1 MATASSA
8 QREPSM
14 EEILASI
21 RRIIEDSDTG
31 RKQPSEAEELRQ
43 DLEPA
48 PSAGPAS
55 DVDAFRNELHAETGT
70 RKPVTLAEV
79 QAQLAVGEPVIARME
94 TPVRFDLAPVKA
106 PETLAP
112 NTPAAATVAPTTLAE
127 VSPRIAAESAPA
139 AGAEAPVTAG
149 VAETSDSIVTDWR
162 REIAAVGEQKT
173 ATVARPDKVETQRM
187 PDVEPEVEFF
197 AEDLTAEPALP
208 PREPTHT
215 RSEPTLPRSEPTPP
229 RGEPTLP
236 RGELARQASGDAPS
250 ARAAILADRACRQV
264 AAAFGELSDAFA
276 SRGKKTFDE
285 MAEEMLRPML
295 QDWLDNNLPTLV
307 ERLVR
312 EEIERVARGA
322 Q

>member
-21 RRIIEDSDTG
+21 RRIIEDSDGG
-31 RKQPSEAEELRQ
+31 RKQPGDTDELRQ

-48 PSAGPAS
+48 ASAGAVA
-55 DVDAFRNELHAETGT
+55 DVEAFRADLQAPEIK
-70 RKPVTLAEV
+70 KPVTLAEV
-79 QAQLAVGEPVIARME
+79 QAQLPAAEPVIARME
-94 TPVRFDLAPVKA
+94 TPVRPEPV
-106 PETLAP
+106 
-112 NTPAAATVAPTTLAE
+112 PAKPSMTLAE
-127 VSPRIAAESAPA
+127 VSARVAAEPIPPVMADAPEA
-139 AGAEAPVTAG
+139 RPIADSPAVRPVAEAPVA
-149 VAETSDSIVTDWR
+149 DWR
-162 REIAAVGEQKT
+162 REIAAVGEQAK
-173 ATVARPDKVETQRM
+173 AVPDTGEALKPVVQPPVEAPR
-187 PDVEPEVEFF
+187 DEP
-197 AEDLTAEPALP
+197 TAEAATEPSHPGASVVRPAV
-208 PREPTHT
+208 
-215 RSEPTLPRSEPTPP
+215 
-229 RGEPTLP
+229 
-236 RGELARQASGDAPS
+236 ASDAP
-250 ARAAILADRACRQV
+250 RPAIVSEHTGRQV

-276 SRGKKTFDE
+276 SRSKKTFDE

>member
-21 RRIIEDSDTG
+21 RRIIEDSDNG
-31 RKQPSEAEELRQ
+31 RKQPGEADELRQ

-48 PSAGPAS
+48 PSGAPAA
-55 DVDAFRNELHAETGT
+55 DVDAFRAELHAVPEVRT
-70 RKPVTLAEV
+70 PVVLAQV
-79 QAQLAVGEPVIARME
+79 QAPPPEPVIARME
-94 TPVRFDLAPVKA
+94 SPARVDPVPVKA
-106 PETLAP
+106 SM
-112 NTPAAATVAPTTLAE
+112 TLAE
-127 VSPRIAAESAPA
+127 VSARIAAEPVA
-139 AGAEAPVTAG
+139 AARTEAPVVPDAG
-149 VAETSDSIVTDWR
+149 AASDAIVADWR
-162 REIAAVGEQKT
+162 REIAAVGEQAK
-173 ATVARPDKVETQRM
+173 AM
-187 PDVEPEVEFF
+187 PDRSIRRPVAQPEAPTSEP
-197 AEDLTAEPALP
+197 AAEPAF
-208 PREPTHT
+208 
-215 RSEPTLPRSEPTPP
+215 
-229 RGEPTLP
+229 
-236 RGELARQASGDAPS
+236 ELASSSSASAETTQ
-250 ARAAILADRACRQV
+250 ARAAANEAPAARPAILSEHTGRQV

-276 SRGKKTFDE
+276 SRSKKTFDE

>member
-31 RKQPSEAEELRQ
+31 RKQPAAEGGDVRQ
-43 DLEPA
+43 DLQPTPA
-48 PSAGPAS
+48 APAAE
-55 DVDAFRNELHAETGT
+55 VDAFRSELNAESAP
-70 RKPVTLAEV
+70 RKPVSLAEI
-79 QAQLAVGEPVIARME
+79 QAQLAAS
-94 TPVRFDLAPVKA
+94 D
-106 PETLAP
+106 
-112 NTPAAATVAPTTLAE
+112 PAAARAETRSEPMKTASAPTTLAE
-127 VSPRIAAESAPA
+127 VGARIAAEPDTPA
-139 AGAEAPVTAG
+139 VAGAAASLPQSADTI
-149 VAETSDSIVTDWR
+149 VADWR
-162 REIAAVGEQKT
+162 REIAAVGGSSVKAKV
-173 ATVARPDKVETQRM
+173 ATRPPGVA
-187 PDVEPEVEFF
+187 PEVEIDE
-197 AEDLTAEPALP
+197 EDVAAPTVETAAPGKVSGLSSTDLP
-208 PREPTHT
+208 P
-215 RSEPTLPRSEPTPP
+215 
-229 RGEPTLP
+229 
-236 RGELARQASGDAPS
+236 ARP
-250 ARAAILADRACRQV
+250 AILSEHAGRQV

-276 SRGKKTFDE
+276 SRSKKTFDE

>member
-21 RRIIEDSDTG
+21 RRIIEDSDGG
-31 RKQPSEAEELRQ
+31 RKQPGDADELSQ
-43 DLEPA
+43 DLERASSAYTA
-48 PSAGPAS
+48 P
-55 DVDAFRNELHAETGT
+55 DVEAFRADLHAAPEV

-79 QAQLAVGEPVIARME
+79 QAQLPTAEPVIARTE
-94 TPVRFDLAPVKA
+94 TPVRPDPS
-106 PETLAP
+106 
-112 NTPAAATVAPTTLAE
+112 PAKPSMTLAE
-127 VSPRIAAESAPA
+127 VSARVAAEPITVETPISR
-139 AGAEAPVTAG
+139 PVAD
-149 VAETSDSIVTDWR
+149 ASIADWR
-162 REIAAVGEQKT
+162 REIAAVGEQARAVSDRSEARKT
-173 ATVARPDKVETQRM
+173 AAQPSTDALRDESTKPA
-187 PDVEPEVEFF
+187 VEP
-197 AEDLTAEPALP
+197 
-208 PREPTHT
+208 
-215 RSEPTLPRSEPTPP
+215 S
-229 RGEPTLP
+229 
-236 RGELARQASGDAPS
+236 RQDASVVRPVAASDAP
-250 ARAAILADRACRQV
+250 RPAIVSEHTGRQV

-276 SRGKKTFDE
+276 SRSKKTFDE

>member
-31 RKQPSEAEELRQ
+31 RKQPEEADELRQ

-48 PSAGPAS
+48 AAAGPAS
-55 DVDAFRNELHAETGT
+55 DVDAFRSELHAET

-79 QAQLAVGEPVIARME
+79 QAQLASTEPVIARME
-94 TPVRFDLAPVKA
+94 TPVRFDLAPVKEPA
-106 PETLAP
+106 ALAP
-112 NTPAAATVAPTTLAE
+112 NTPGAATVAPTSLAE
-127 VSPRIAAESAPA
+127 VSARIAAESAPA
-139 AGAEAPVTAG
+139 ASADAPATAR
-149 VAETSDSIVTDWR
+149 VSETTDSIVTDWR
-162 REIAAVGEQKT
+162 REIAAVGEQST
-173 ATVARPDKVETQRM
+173 ATVARPDKVETRRM
-187 PDVEPEVEFF
+187 PDAEPKVEFF
-197 AEDLTAEPALP
+197 ADELTDEPAF
-208 PREPTHT
+208 EPTHT
-215 RSEPTLPRSEPTPP
+215 RSEPTQS
-229 RGEPTLP
+229 RGEPTQLY
-236 RGELARQASGDAPS
+236 GELARPAAGDAPS
-250 ARAAILADRACRQV
+250 TRAAILSERAGRQV

-276 SRGKKTFDE
+276 SRSKKTFDE

-322 Q
+322 

>member
-31 RKQPSEAEELRQ
+31 RKPSGETDELRQ
-43 DLEPA
+43 DLEQASTPA
-48 PSAGPAS
+48 PMQ
-55 DVDAFRNELHAETGT
+55 DVDAFRAELRGGLDV
-70 RKPVTLAEV
+70 RKPATLADV
-79 QAQLAVGEPVIARME
+79 QAQLPAVEPVIARME
-94 TPVRFDLAPVKA
+94 TPVRSDPAPVTLAPV
-106 PETLAP
+106 P
-112 NTPAAATVAPTTLAE
+112 PTTLAE
-127 VSPRIAAESAPA
+127 VSARVAAAPVPAAEHEVA
-139 AGAEAPVTAG
+139 AITRMS
-149 VAETSDSIVTDWR
+149 ETSDTIVADWR
-162 REIAAVGEQKT
+162 RDIAAVGETIKA
-173 ATVARPDKVETQRM
+173 ATSLSDAAAIRRGPVAEPVAAPDAEL
-187 PDVEPEVEFF
+187 PVEPAFEPPPSRGGSPRP
-197 AEDLTAEPALP
+197 ATAESPV
-208 PREPTHT
+208 
-215 RSEPTLPRSEPTPP
+215 
-229 RGEPTLP
+229 
-236 RGELARQASGDAPS
+236 
-250 ARAAILADRACRQV
+250 RAAILSEHTGRQV

-276 SRGKKTFDE
+276 SRSKKTFDE

>member
-21 RRIIEDSDTG
+21 RRIIEDSDNG
-31 RKQPSEAEELRQ
+31 RKQPGEADDLRQ

-48 PSAGPAS
+48 SGAAATT
-55 DVDAFRNELHAETGT
+55 DVDAFRAELQAAPEV
-70 RKPVTLAEV
+70 RKPAALAEV
-79 QAQLAVGEPVIARME
+79 QAPSPDPVIARME
-94 TPVRFDLAPVKA
+94 SPRVDAAPVK
-106 PETLAP
+106 PSM
-112 NTPAAATVAPTTLAE
+112 TLAE
-127 VSPRIAAESAPA
+127 VSARIAAEPVPAVRTDAPMVPQV
-139 AGAEAPVTAG
+139 GAPEANA
-149 VAETSDSIVTDWR
+149 TSDAIVADWR
-162 REIAAVGEQKT
+162 REIAAVGEQAK
-173 ATVARPDKVETQRM
+173 AM
-187 PDVEPEVEFF
+187 PDRSVRKPVAQPEAPADEPV
-197 AEDLTAEPALP
+197 AEPAFERP
-208 PREPTHT
+208 SSSGAPAGT
-215 RSEPTLPRSEPTPP
+215 SEVRAANE
-229 RGEPTLP
+229 
-236 RGELARQASGDAPS
+236 APA
-250 ARAAILADRACRQV
+250 ARAAILSEHTGRQV

-276 SRGKKTFDE
+276 SRSKKTFDE

>member
-1 MATASSA
+1 MATASSV

-31 RKQPSEAEELRQ
+31 RKPSGDAGDLLQ

-48 PSAGPAS
+48 QADESAP
-55 DVDAFRNELHAETGT
+55 DLDIFRAELRGDPGV
-70 RKPVTLAEV
+70 RKPIALAEV
-79 QAQLAVGEPVIARME
+79 PVQQATAEPSSTHME
-94 TPVRFDLAPVKA
+94 TPARLYPDWPSAS
-106 PETLAP
+106 
-112 NTPAAATVAPTTLAE
+112 AATAPTTLAE
-127 VSPRIAAESAPA
+127 VSARVAAEQATVARVDAPA
-139 AGAEAPVTAG
+139 TVRMPETTDTI
-149 VAETSDSIVTDWR
+149 VADWR
-162 REIAAVGEQKT
+162 REIAAI
-173 ATVARPDKVETQRM
+173 
-187 PDVEPEVEFF
+187 
-197 AEDLTAEPALP
+197 
-208 PREPTHT
+208 
-215 RSEPTLPRSEPTPP
+215 
-229 RGEPTLP
+229 GEPTKVTTAISGKVEIP
-236 RGELARQASGDAPS
+236 RETESAAAIVEDELVAEASEPAPVQVGSIRQAASETPP
-250 ARAAILADRACRQV
+250 ARPAIVSEHTGRQV

-276 SRGKKTFDE
+276 SRSKKTFDE

>member
-31 RKQPSEAEELRQ
+31 RKQPEEADELRQ

-48 PSAGPAS
+48 AAAGPAS
-55 DVDAFRNELHAETGT
+55 DVDAFRSELHAET

-79 QAQLAVGEPVIARME
+79 QAQLTSTEPVIARME
-94 TPVRFDLAPVKA
+94 TPVRFDLAPVKEPA
-106 PETLAP
+106 ALAP
-112 NTPAAATVAPTTLAE
+112 NTPAAATVAPTSLAE
-127 VSPRIAAESAPA
+127 VSARIAAESAPA
-139 AGAEAPVTAG
+139 ASAHAPATAR
-149 VAETSDSIVTDWR
+149 VSETTDSIVTDWR
-162 REIAAVGEQKT
+162 REIAAVGEQST
-173 ATVARPDKVETQRM
+173 ATVARPDKVETRRM
-187 PDVEPEVEFF
+187 PDSEPKVEFF
-197 AEDLTAEPALP
+197 ADELTDEPAF
-208 PREPTHT
+208 EPTQ
-215 RSEPTLPRSEPTPP
+215 S
-229 RGEPTLP
+229 RGEPTQLH
-236 RGELARQASGDAPS
+236 GELARPAAGDAPS
-250 ARAAILADRACRQV
+250 TRAAILSERAGRQV

-276 SRGKKTFDE
+276 SRSKKTFDE

-322 Q
+322 

>member
-31 RKQPSEAEELRQ
+31 RKQPEEADELRQ

-48 PSAGPAS
+48 AAAGPAS
-55 DVDAFRNELHAETGT
+55 DVDAFRSELHAET

-79 QAQLAVGEPVIARME
+79 QAQLASTEPVIARME
-94 TPVRFDLAPVKA
+94 TPVRFDLAPVKEPA
-106 PETLAP
+106 ALAP
-112 NTPAAATVAPTTLAE
+112 NTPAAATVAPTSLAE
-127 VSPRIAAESAPA
+127 VSARIAAESAPA
-139 AGAEAPVTAG
+139 ASADAPATAR
-149 VAETSDSIVTDWR
+149 VSETTDSIVTDWR
-162 REIAAVGEQKT
+162 REIAAVGEQST
-173 ATVARPDKVETQRM
+173 ATVARPDKVETRRM
-187 PDVEPEVEFF
+187 PDAEPKVEFF
-197 AEDLTAEPALP
+197 ADELTDEPAFEPTQL
-208 PREPTHT
+208 RGEPTHT
-215 RSEPTLPRSEPTPP
+215 RSEPTQS
-229 RGEPTLP
+229 RGEPTQLH
-236 RGELARQASGDAPS
+236 GELARPAAGDAPS
-250 ARAAILADRACRQV
+250 TRAAILSERAGRQV

-276 SRGKKTFDE
+276 SRSKKTFDE

-322 Q
+322 

>member
-31 RKQPSEAEELRQ
+31 RKQPGEADELRQ

-48 PSAGPAS
+48 SSADPIP
-55 DVDAFRNELHAETGT
+55 DVEAFRADLHAAPEI

-79 QAQLAVGEPVIARME
+79 QAQLTTAEPVIARME
-94 TPVRFDLAPVKA
+94 TPVRSDS
-106 PETLAP
+106 
-112 NTPAAATVAPTTLAE
+112 TPAKPSMTLAE
-127 VSPRIAAESAPA
+127 VSARVAAEPATADAPPARPVA
-139 AGAEAPVTAG
+139 APDAT
-149 VAETSDSIVTDWR
+149 VADWR
-162 REIAAVGEQKT
+162 REIAAVGEHAKMAPDRGEARKPVAQPEVDDLSDEPT
-173 ATVARPDKVETQRM
+173 TDRAFEQSRPGASSARPAV
-187 PDVEPEVEFF
+187 
-197 AEDLTAEPALP
+197 
-208 PREPTHT
+208 
-215 RSEPTLPRSEPTPP
+215 
-229 RGEPTLP
+229 
-236 RGELARQASGDAPS
+236 ASDAPS
-250 ARAAILADRACRQV
+250 ARPAIVSEHTGRQV

-276 SRGKKTFDE
+276 SRSKKTFDE

>member
-31 RKQPSEAEELRQ
+31 RKQPGTDASDLRQ
-43 DLEPA
+43 DLQP
-48 PSAGPAS
+48 PSAVAPVAE
-55 DVDAFRNELHAETGT
+55 VDAFRSELSAEPAPAQ
-70 RKPVTLAEV
+70 PVTLADV
-79 QAQLAVGEPVIARME
+79 QARLLASDPVAAR
-94 TPVRFDLAPVKA
+94 
-106 PETLAP
+106 PETRSEAAKTMAAP
-112 NTPAAATVAPTTLAE
+112 SNLAE
-127 VSPRIAAESAPA
+127 IGATIAAQSDAPSATASA
-139 AGAEAPVTAG
+139 AQNADTI
-149 VAETSDSIVTDWR
+149 VADWR
-162 REIAAVGEQKT
+162 REIAAVGGSAVTSKPAIHQ
-173 ATVARPDKVETQRM
+173 PDAM
-187 PDVEPEVEFF
+187 PEVE
-197 AEDLTAEPALP
+197 ADEDELDSLAVENTVSDVPAADLP
-208 PREPTHT
+208 PARPAII
-215 RSEPTLPRSEPTPP
+215 SEHA
-229 RGEPTLP
+229 G
-236 RGELARQASGDAPS
+236 
-250 ARAAILADRACRQV
+250 RQV

>member
-31 RKQPSEAEELRQ
+31 RKQPGDADELRQ
-43 DLEPA
+43 DLAPA
-48 PSAGPAS
+48 AGPDS
-55 DVDAFRNELHAETGT
+55 DVEAFRSELHSAAESK
-70 RKPVTLAEV
+70 KPVTLAEV
-79 QAQLAVGEPVIARME
+79 QAQLAEPVVTRLE
-94 TPVRFDLAPVKA
+94 PRSEPAPVKPA
-106 PETLAP
+106 
-112 NTPAAATVAPTTLAE
+112 TPANPVPTTVAPPAQAPMTLAE
-127 VSPRIAAESAPA
+127 VSARIASESAPA
-139 AGAEAPVTAG
+139 ARAEAPARPK
-149 VAETSDSIVTDWR
+149 AETTDSIVTDWR
-162 REIAAVGEQKT
+162 REIAAVGSQAKPAE
-173 ATVARPDKVETQRM
+173 VAKPLEIRPQEVRPQEIKPQETGERQAAA
-187 PDVEPEVEFF
+187 DEIDAF
-197 AEDLTAEPALP
+197 EDELAAEPTFE
-208 PREPTHT
+208 PRPS
-215 RSEPTLPRSEPTPP
+215 RSEQAHQADATPVRPAIVSEHT
-229 RGEPTLP
+229 G
-236 RGELARQASGDAPS
+236 
-250 ARAAILADRACRQV
+250 RQV

-276 SRGKKTFDE
+276 SRSKKTFDE